1 MLSRLLTWLALW
13 HFTLPVVSC
22 WAVITELTEPVCK
35 MCLSVVF
42 LNIGCETRKLNSA
55 VICHCQNS
63 IKCKQL
69 CMWKFDTDVTYGW
82 SQNMFNWLGVCDE
95 PVLCTGMYRMVQ
107 VFFCD
112 CSWNTGH
119 SLRTKLLYG
128 GVLDCDTM
136 WCVRFEV
143 VKIMPCCLVNIYWCG
158 IYSWCG
164 IMSQKSLIF
173 TV

>member
-107 VFFCD
+107 VFFVIAVEILDTVSGQNFCMVV
-112 CSWNTGH
+112 CWIVTPCGVWG
-119 SLRTKLLYG
+119 LRLWKL
-128 GVLDCDTM
+128 CH
-136 WCVRFEV
+136 V
-143 VKIMPCCLVNIYWCG
+143 VWWISTDVVFTVDVASCP
-158 IYSWCG
+158 
-164 IMSQKSLIF
+164 KSL
-173 TV
+173 